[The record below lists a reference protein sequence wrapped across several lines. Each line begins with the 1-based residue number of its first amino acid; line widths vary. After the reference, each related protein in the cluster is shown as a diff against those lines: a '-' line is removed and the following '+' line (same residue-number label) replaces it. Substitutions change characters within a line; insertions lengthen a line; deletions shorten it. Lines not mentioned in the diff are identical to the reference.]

1 MKKIQI
7 LGLAAVA
14 ACVVSCGSQS
24 VQSDRTAQSM
34 TEDSLTR
41 IIEAKD
47 SIINDAFNSIG
58 EISANINQIAERE
71 KLVVRQ
77 TSAGGELAK
86 PVREQVAENVA
97 AIGELLDRNRTAIAR
112 LQASARKLQAAN
124 VKIDALQ
131 TLIAQMQEQVDQKN
145 AQLAAL
151 TDQVKALKVEV
162 EALGHTVSNL
172 ENDKTELQNTVADQ
186 DAQLHVVYYIVESD
200 KELMRKDIVDKRGF
214 IGRTRVVSDNASME
228 DFTRADDRTL
238 ERIPIGHAKVRIVT
252 AHPENSYMLVK
263 DSKDVVD
270 ELVITDGQAFWK
282 NSRILVVSHK

>member
-7 LGLAAVA
+7 LSAAAFA
-14 ACVVSCGSQS
+14 ACVVSCGPKAAQTE
-24 VQSDRTAQSM
+24 RTTTL
-34 TEDSLTR
+34 TEDSLAR
-41 IIEAKD
+41 VIEAKD

-97 AIGELLDRNRTAIAR
+97 AIGELLDRNRSAIAR

-172 ENDKTELQNTVADQ
+172 ENDKAELQNTVADQ
-186 DAQLHVVYYIVESD
+186 DAQLHVVYYIVASD
-200 KELMRKDIVDKRGF
+200 KELVRKDIVDKRGM
-214 IGRTRVVSDNASME
+214 IGRTRVVSDNATME
-228 DFTRADDRTL
+228 DFTRADDRTV

-252 AHPENSYMLVK
+252 SHPENSYMLVK

-270 ELVITDGQAFWK
+270 ELVITDGEAFWK